1 MPRTSNNLTNKNLIL
16 DSRNLK
22 IIPKTNISKSKIKT
36 ERCILSKFDSSLN
49 PEIIIKNTLGFWH
62 LKWCSKTKLWYE
74 IYDNDKLSI
83 SGYQIKN
90 LDNYTKN
97 KGDEIKIKQEKII
110 QKNKNKES
118 KKLKINNFFDDPK
131 IVTIDNFEILKPGTI
146 LKVFHVN
153 NINKHLQYQVVELFN
168 DEIGTLIKLNY
179 NGYILH
185 LLYNSIGKNW
195 IQLDI
200 NNNFKKTKNLYY
212 LKILDS
218 NLDILFNIA
227 KKNLTNNT

>member
-16 DSRNLK
+16 NSRNLK
-22 IIPKTNISKSKIKT
+22 IIPKTNISKSKIKI
-36 ERCILSKFDSSLN
+36 EKCILSKFYSSLN

-90 LDNYTKN
+90 LDNYTKY
-97 KGDEIKIKQEKII
+97 KGGEIKIKQEKIKQI
-110 QKNKNKES
+110 NKIREL
-118 KKLKINNFFDDPK
+118 KKLKLNNFFDDPK
-131 IVTIDNFEILKPGTI
+131 IITIDNFEILKSGSI
-146 LKVFHVN
+146 IKVFHVN
-153 NINKHLQYQVVELFN
+153 NLNKHLQYKVVELFN

-179 NGYILH
+179 NGFILH
-185 LLYNSIGKNW
+185 LMYNSIGKNW
-195 IQLDI
+195 IQLNTND
-200 NNNFKKTKNLYY
+200 NFKKTKNLYY

-227 KKNLTNNT
+227 KKNLTNST